1 MSQREYLH
9 LFIQRESDRFKMTP
23 LMSAALTAAR
33 ETVSTLL
40 SLGVDVDVVDA
51 YGKPAL
57 YGAIRSG
64 DTGTVEML
72 CNQTHSGKTEI
83 AALLLP
89 CCTFI
94 FVKFYIVIL
103 FTVYRVKR
111 LFGDVVRFNKRQ
123 HK

>member
-1 MSQREYLH
+1 M
-9 LFIQRESDRFKMTP
+9 
-23 LMSAALTAAR
+23 AALHAGQ
-33 ETVSTLL
+33 ETMSTLL
-40 SLGVDVDVVDA
+40 SLGADVDAVNAGGV
-51 YGKPAL
+51 PAL
-57 YGAIRSG
+57 DDAIRSG

-72 CNQTHSGKTEI
+72 CHQTHSGKTRI

-94 FVKFYIVIL
+94 FVKFYTVLL

-123 HK
+123 NK